1 MPKRIARTIRPRWT
15 PRFVARLL
23 TGLACLAFGLFALWP
38 GLVVTSVVFFGL
50 ALLATWPVL
59 RDAGLL
65 RRGVAVPAVVVEKD
79 FGSVR
84 RRIAYELRE
93 SEDTGTAPIRVRLTV
108 SSATFRNTNLGD
120 RLTAYHSLWE
130 PRVCTADRFACF
142 RTVRS

>member
-1 MPKRIARTIRPRWT
+1 MRS
-15 PRFVARLL
+15 L
-23 TGLACLAFGLFALWP
+23 TGLACLAFGLFVLWP
-38 GLVVTSVVFFGL
+38 GLVVTSGVFLAL
-50 ALLATWPVL
+50 ALLATWPLL

-93 SEDTGTAPIRVRLTV
+93 IGNLGTVPIRVRLTV
-108 SSATFRNTNLGD
+108 SSATFRRTNLGD

-130 PRVCTADRFACF
+130 PRICTADRFAYF
-142 RTVRS
+142 RTVGS